1 MFTSDGKDGRG
12 EAGGDTPPVEAGLD
26 DDAVAAVVAAV
37 DVLAGEDPA
46 GLGWAGQRERLRAV
60 GRLVDR
66 LEAQR
71 VRLVAAADRS
81 GALADDGAATAASW
95 LRRHSSLTAAQAS
108 DRAKLARRLPDL
120 PEVAAAFAAGD
131 LGVAHVVQVERLCRD
146 VGVDQ
151 VAAVQ
156 TELVTAAGRLRDVG
170 EFTRLCVGWRHALRP
185 DLADAASLSGSL
197 CKQPRT

>member
-1 MFTSDGKDGRG
+1 
-12 EAGGDTPPVEAGLD
+12 
-26 DDAVAAVVAAV
+26 VVV

-131 LGVAHVVQVERLCRD
+131 LGVAHVIEIERLCRD

-156 TELVTAAGRLRDVG
+156 TELVTAAGRVPVPPA
-170 EFTRLCVGWRHALRP
+170 EATVSACQT
-185 DLADAASLSGSL
+185 ASASWGGDSGSPYL
-197 CKQPRT
+197 AYGKCVHP

>member
-1 MFTSDGKDGRG
+1 
-12 EAGGDTPPVEAGLD
+12 
-26 DDAVAAVVAAV
+26 
-37 DVLAGEDPA
+37 
-46 GLGWAGQRERLRAV
+46 
-60 GRLVDR
+60 
-66 LEAQR
+66 
-71 VRLVAAADRS
+71 
-81 GALADDGAATAASW
+81 LADDGAATAASW

-120 PEVAAAFAAGD
+120 PVVAAAFAAGD

-185 DLADAASLSGSL
+185 DLADAADDRAYDQRRLSHAATFDGVFHLAGACQVVCVRSFIFL
-197 CKQPRT
+197 EIVKRGGVPGRRSRTR